1 MNNQL
6 YNDYGT
12 WIRTVFPYRVQKISV
27 DAGFTCP
34 NRDGSIGSGG
44 CTFCDNNTFN
54 PPYCNPAHT
63 IAAQLEAGKAFFARK
78 YPEMRYLAYFQAY
91 TNTYAQPLER
101 LKRMYDE
108 ALSVDGV
115 VGLVIGTRPDCVTGS
130 LLDYLGEL
138 ARQVFVTVE
147 YGIES
152 ANDATLAAINRG
164 HDFECARRAV
174 AETAERGITTGAHV
188 ILGLPGEGRE
198 ESLRQAPIV
207 SSLDIDV
214 LKIHQLQIIKGTK
227 MAEEYARKPFHTYS
241 AEEYIELIASYLQ
254 RIRADLVVERITSQS
269 PQGMVIAPKWGLKN
283 HEFANLLVNYMLKNG
298 IRQGQLA

>member
-27 DAGFTCP
+27 DAGFSCP

-115 VGLVIGTRPDCVTGS
+115 VGLVIGTRPDCVDAEK
-130 LLDYLGEL
+130 LDYFAEQP
-138 ARQVFVTVE
+138 ARL
-147 YGIES
+147 YG
-152 ANDATLAAINRG
+152 
-164 HDFECARRAV
+164 RACQ
-174 AETAERGITTGAHV
+174 A
-188 ILGLPGEGRE
+188 GLCHR
-198 ESLRQAPIV
+198 
-207 SSLDIDV
+207 
-214 LKIHQLQIIKGTK
+214 
-227 MAEEYARKPFHTYS
+227 
-241 AEEYIELIASYLQ
+241 
-254 RIRADLVVERITSQS
+254 
-269 PQGMVIAPKWGLKN
+269 
-283 HEFANLLVNYMLKNG
+283 
-298 IRQGQLA
+298 